1 MGSADAAATTGGG
14 IQRIIHQIWLGSNP
28 RPEEWIQTV
37 RDFAREHDYEY
48 RLWDEAA
55 AADLPWNK
63 VPGLRALYR
72 DFDKE
77 FAGKADLI
85 RLLALYTEGGIYID
99 ADSVVMKPA
108 KFATFLEKNR
118 HPVFFAWE
126 NIKRGTKGVN
136 NFGHELEKGE
146 RERRL
151 IANGTIGAAAGHP
164 FLKTLLDGVVAHAT
178 KREAGEQAWRRVGP
192 LYVTRTYWAEK
203 DGAGGAGGVDEV
215 HMYPMKLF
223 YPRHWRGIRDPEL
236 HKKVRI
242 PGDSM
247 LFQYGYTTNKFADIF
262 RRRATRRRTLQMAR
276 GTRRG
281 KRT

>member
-1 MGSADAAATTGGG
+1 MK
-14 IQRIIHQIWLGSNP
+14 
-28 RPEEWIQTV
+28 TV
-37 RDFAREHDYEY
+37 RDFASEHGYEY
-48 RLWDEAA
+48 TLWDEAA
-55 AADLPWNK
+55 AAKLPWNT

-126 NIKRGTKGVN
+126 DIQRGTKGVN
-136 NFGHELEKGE
+136 DFGPELEGKRG
-146 RERRL
+146 RRL
-151 IANGTIGAAAGHP
+151 IANGTIGTAAGHP
-164 FLKTLLDGVVAHAT
+164 FLKALLEGVVEHAT

-203 DGAGGAGGVDEV
+203 DGAAGGASGVEDV

-223 YPRHWRGIRDPEL
+223 YPRHWRGITDPEL

-242 PGDSM
+242 PGESM
-247 LFQYGYTTNKFADIF
+247 LFQYGYSTNKFADIF
-262 RRRATRRRTLQMAR
+262 RRRAQATRRR
-276 GTRRG
+276 RR
-281 KRT
+281 TT